1 MEALRS
7 IIGLLLLSLCLNAF
21 AVRQRTHRHR
31 MSDGSVL
38 TFKTRA
44 SNIKKAALYPYKN
57 WDPEKKYKVPV
68 VMMSFSDCDFKAEH
82 DLQFYKDLFN
92 TKGFNKRHG
101 AGCVADYFRDQS
113 RGKFNVEFD
122 VVGPFKLTSSQKK
135 SGSGYNFGD
144 SQIIQAVSQADA
156 QLNFSDYDWDNDG
169 KAEAVIV
176 VFAGYGANED
186 TTLVKGCIWPNTD
199 YYYGSRLDGVEIA
212 QYSASA
218 EIWANDASCGI
229 GTICHEF
236 SHVLGLP
243 DLYPTSGKE
252 FSVVDEWDLM
262 DGGNYADDG
271 WCPPNYSTLEK
282 ELLGWQSPEP
292 LKQSCDI
299 TEMPSFD
306 SSGKAYKIV
315 NESNPSEYYLIENRQ
330 WQGWDYMLPNHG
342 MLITYVD
349 YNESSWTYNS
359 VNTSPSHHRYEY
371 LHADGHDYNFFHH
384 LYRKPGQ
391 YGEDGRSMI
400 LKNTVYPY
408 TDAEG
413 VTSTIPKLFG
423 NTISEL
429 SEHDGLLTFKFTDA
443 ASGISSLNTDAYPV
457 EYYDLQGRKINEPG
471 RGVYVVRYSDGT
483 TKKIMR

>member
-1 MEALRS
+1 MRS
-7 IIGLLLLSLCLNAF
+7 IIGILLLSLCLNAF
-21 AVRQRTHRHR
+21 AVRQRTHR

-57 WDPEKKYKVPV
+57 WDPEKKYKLPV
-68 VMMSFSDCDFKAEH
+68 VLMSFSDCDFKAEH

-92 TKGFNKRHG
+92 TKGFNKRNG

-113 RGKFNVEFD
+113 RGMFNVEFD
-122 VVGPFKLTSSQKK
+122 VVGPIKLSSKQK
-135 SGSGYNFGD
+135 SGKDDDLGT
-144 SQIIQAVSQADA
+144 SQIIQAVTEADA

-169 KAEAVIV
+169 KAEAVII
-176 VFAGYGANED
+176 VFAGYGGNEEEAE
-186 TTLVKGCIWPNTD
+186 GSIWPNTH
-199 YYYGSRLDGVEIA
+199 YYYGSKLDGVEIA

-218 EIWANDASCGI
+218 EIWSNDAPCGI

-243 DLYPTSGKE
+243 DIYPTSGKE

-271 WCPPNYSTLEK
+271 WCPPNYSIHER
-282 ELLGWQSPEP
+282 EYLGWQSPDELKEP
-292 LKQSCDI
+292 CDI
-299 TEMPSFD
+299 TDMPSFD

-315 NESNPSEYYLIENRQ
+315 NPTNPSEYYLIENRQ
-330 WQGWDYMLPNHG
+330 WQGWDKMLPNHG

-349 YNESSWTYNS
+349 YDELSWNYNS
-359 VNTSPSHHRYEY
+359 VNTSPSHHRYDY
-371 LHADGHDYNFFHH
+371 IHADGHDYNFYDELH
-384 LYRKPGQ
+384 GTSSQ
-391 YGEDGRSMI
+391 YGEDGRSMM
-400 LKNTVYPY
+400 LKNTTYPY

-413 VTSTIPKLFG
+413 VTSSIPALFG

-429 SEHDGLLTFKFTDA
+429 SEHEGLLSFKFLDA
-443 ASGISSLNTDAYPV
+443 ASGISSVATDSAPV
-457 EYYDLQGRKINEPG
+457 AYYDLQGRKINESQKG
-471 RGVYVVRYSDGT
+471 ICIVRYSNGN
-483 TKKIMR
+483 TKKIILK